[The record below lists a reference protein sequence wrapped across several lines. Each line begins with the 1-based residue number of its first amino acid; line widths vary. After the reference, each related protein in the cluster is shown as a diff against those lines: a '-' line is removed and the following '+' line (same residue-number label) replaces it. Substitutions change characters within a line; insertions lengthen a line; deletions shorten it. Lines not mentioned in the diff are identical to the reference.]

1 MEEFVKEYLN
11 QGKRIDG
18 RGFKD
23 YRQIEIKHSVVSKAE
38 GSAFVNLGGTK
49 VYAGV
54 KLDIGEPF
62 LDAPNEGI
70 LIVNAEFTPL
80 SSPEIEPGPP
90 GEDAIELARIVD
102 RIIRESQA
110 IELEKLLIEE
120 GKVWVVYVDLAIFDM
135 RGNLMDASMLASIE
149 ALLHTQIPKVENGK
163 IIRGEYTSKLPVVFK
178 PVSVT
183 IGKYGS
189 NLLVDLSKEEE
200 EIVDAKLVIGVRD
213 DDKICA
219 MQKQGIGTFT
229 IKDIENA
236 LDLAIEK
243 SKELRRLL
251 QCQ

>member
-11 QGKRIDG
+11 LGKRIDG

-23 YRQIEIKHSVVSKAE
+23 YRPIEIKHSVVSKAE

-54 KLDIGEPF
+54 KMDIGEPF
-62 LDAPNEGI
+62 PDSPHEGI

-102 RIIRESQA
+102 RVIRESQS
-110 IELEKLLIEE
+110 IELEKLFIEE
-120 GKVWVVYVDLAIFDM
+120 GKVWIVYVDLAVFDM
-135 RGNLMDASMLASIE
+135 RGNLMDASTLAAVE
-149 ALLHTQIPKVENGK
+149 ALLHTQIPKIENGK
-163 IIRGEYTSKLPVVFK
+163 IVRGEFVSRLPVVYK

-183 IGKYGS
+183 IGKYNS
-189 NLLVDLSKEEE
+189 NLIVDLNKEEE
-200 EIVDAKLVIGVRD
+200 EVVDAKLVIGVRD
-213 DDKICA
+213 DDKICT

-229 IKDIENA
+229 IKDVENA
-236 LDLAIEK
+236 IDLAIEK

-251 QCQ
+251 

>member
-11 QGKRIDG
+11 LGKRIDG

-23 YRQIEIKHSVVSKAE
+23 YRPIEIKHSIVSKAE

-54 KLDIGEPF
+54 KMDIGEPF
-62 LDAPNEGI
+62 PDTPSEGI

-102 RIIRESQA
+102 RVIRESQA
-110 IELEKLLIEE
+110 IELEKLFIEE
-120 GKVWVVYVDLAIFDM
+120 GKVWIVYVDLAVFDI
-135 RGNLMDASMLASIE
+135 RGNLMDASTLAAVK
-149 ALLHTQIPKVENGK
+149 ALLHTQIPKIENGK
-163 IIRGEYTSKLPVVFK
+163 IVRGEFVSKLPVVYK

-183 IGKYGS
+183 IGKYNG
-189 NLLVDLSKEEE
+189 NLMVDLNKEEE
-200 EIVDAKLVIGVRD
+200 EVVDARLVIGIRD

-236 LDLAIEK
+236 IDLAIEK

-251 QCQ
+251 

>member
-18 RGFKD
+18 RGFRD
-23 YRQIEIKHSVVSKAE
+23 YRPIEIKHSVVSKAE

-62 LDAPNEGI
+62 LDSPNEGI

-110 IELEKLLIEE
+110 IELEKLFIEE
-120 GKVWVVYVDLAIFDM
+120 GKVWVVYVDLAVFDM
-135 RGNLMDASMLASIE
+135 RGNLMDASTLASIK
-149 ALLHTQIPKVENGK
+149 ALLHTRIPKVENGK
-163 IIRGEYTSKLPVVFK
+163 IIRGEFVSKLPVIYK

-183 IGKYGS
+183 IGKYNN

-200 EIVDAKLVIGVRD
+200 EVIDTKLVIGVRD

-219 MQKQGIGTFT
+219 MQKQGIGALSF
-229 IKDIENA
+229 KDIEEA

-251 QCQ
+251 

>member
-1 MEEFVKEYLN
+1 MEEFVIEYLN

-23 YRQIEIKHSVVSKAE
+23 YRPIEIKQSIVSKAE

-54 KLDIGEPF
+54 KMDIGEPF
-62 LDAPNEGI
+62 PDSPNEGI

-110 IELEKLLIEE
+110 IELEKLFIEE
-120 GKVWVVYVDLAIFDM
+120 GKVWIIYVDLAIFDM
-135 RGNLMDASMLASIE
+135 RGNIMDASTLAAVK
-149 ALLHTQIPKVENGK
+149 ALLHTQIPKIENGK
-163 IIRGEYTSKLPVVFK
+163 IVRGEFVSKLPVVYK

-183 IGKYGS
+183 IGKYNN
-189 NLLVDLSKEEE
+189 NLMVDLSKEEE
-200 EIVDAKLVIGVRD
+200 EVVDARLVIGIRD
-213 DDKICA
+213 DDRICA

-229 IKDIENA
+229 IKDVEEAI
-236 LDLAIEK
+236 DLAIEK

-251 QCQ
+251 

>member
-1 MEEFVKEYLN
+1 MEEFVIEYLN

-23 YRQIEIKHSVVSKAE
+23 YRPIEIKHSIVSKAE

-54 KLDIGEPF
+54 KMDIGEPF
-62 LDAPNEGI
+62 PDSPNEGI

-80 SSPEIEPGPP
+80 SSPEVEPGPP

-110 IELEKLLIEE
+110 IELEKLFIEE
-120 GKVWVVYVDLAIFDM
+120 GKVWIVYVDLAIFDM
-135 RGNLMDASMLASIE
+135 RGNIMDASTLAAVK
-149 ALLHTQIPKVENGK
+149 ALLHTQIPKIENGK
-163 IIRGEYTSKLPVVFK
+163 IVRGEFTSKLPVVYK

-183 IGKYGS
+183 IGKYNN
-189 NLLVDLSKEEE
+189 NLMVDLSKEEE
-200 EIVDAKLVIGVRD
+200 EVVDSRLVIGVRD
-213 DDKICA
+213 DDRICA

-229 IKDIENA
+229 IKDVEEAI
-236 LDLAIEK
+236 DLAIEK
-243 SKELRRLL
+243 SKELKRLL
-251 QCQ
+251 

>member
-1 MEEFVKEYLN
+1 MEEFVIEYLN

-18 RGFKD
+18 REFKD
-23 YRQIEIKHSVVSKAE
+23 YRPIEIKHSIVSKAE

-54 KLDIGEPF
+54 KMEIGEPF
-62 LDAPNEGI
+62 PDSPNEGI

-80 SSPEIEPGPP
+80 SSPEVEPGPP

-110 IELEKLLIEE
+110 IELEKLFIEE
-120 GKVWVVYVDLAIFDM
+120 GKVWIVYVDLAVFDM
-135 RGNLMDASMLASIE
+135 RGNLMDASTLASVK
-149 ALLHTQIPKVENGK
+149 ALLHTQIPKIENGK
-163 IIRGEYTSKLPVVFK
+163 IVRGEFVSKLPVVYK

-183 IGKYGS
+183 IGKYNN
-189 NLLVDLSKEEE
+189 NLMVDLSKEEE
-200 EIVDAKLVIGVRD
+200 EVVDARLVIGVRD
-213 DDKICA
+213 DDRICA

-229 IKDIENA
+229 IKDVEEAI
-236 LDLAIEK
+236 DLAIEK

-251 QCQ
+251 

>member
-11 QGKRIDG
+11 LGKRIDG

-23 YRQIEIKHSVVSKAE
+23 YRPMEIKHSVVSKAE
-38 GSAFVNLGGTK
+38 GSAFANLGGTK

-54 KLDIGEPF
+54 KMDIGEPF
-62 LDAPNEGI
+62 PDTPSEGI

-102 RIIRESQA
+102 RVIRESQS
-110 IELEKLLIEE
+110 IELEKLFIEE
-120 GKVWVVYVDLAIFDM
+120 GKVWIVYVDLAVFDM
-135 RGNLMDASMLASIE
+135 RGNLIDTSTLAAVE
-149 ALLHTQIPKVENGK
+149 ALLHTQIPKIENGK
-163 IIRGEYTSKLPVVFK
+163 IVRGEFVSRLPVVYK

-183 IGKYGS
+183 IGKYNG
-189 NLLVDLSKEEE
+189 NLIVDLNKEEE
-200 EIVDAKLVIGVRD
+200 EVVDAKLVIGVRD
-213 DDKICA
+213 DDKICT

-236 LDLAIEK
+236 IDLAIEK

-251 QCQ
+251 

>member
-1 MEEFVKEYLN
+1 MEEFIKEYLN
-11 QGKRIDG
+11 QGKRVDG

-23 YRQIEIKHSVVSKAE
+23 YRTIEIKHSVASKAE

-54 KLDIGEPF
+54 KLDLGEPF
-62 LDAPNEGI
+62 PDSPNEGI

-110 IELEKLLIEE
+110 IELDKLFIEE
-120 GKVWVVYVDLAIFDM
+120 GKVWIVYVDIAIFDM
-135 RGNLMDASMLASIE
+135 RGNIMDASMLASIK
-149 ALLHTQIPKVENGK
+149 ALLHTQIPKIENGK
-163 IIRGEYTSKLPVVFK
+163 IIRGEFVSKLPVIYK

-183 IGKYGS
+183 IGKYND

-200 EIVDAKLVIGVRD
+200 DVIDARLVIGIRD
-213 DDKICA
+213 DDRICA
-219 MQKQGIGTFT
+219 MQKQGIGTFSF
-229 IKDIENA
+229 KDIENA

-251 QCQ
+251 

>member
-1 MEEFVKEYLN
+1 MEEFVIEYLN

-18 RGFKD
+18 RGSKD
-23 YRQIEIKHSVVSKAE
+23 YRPIEIKHSVVSKAE

-54 KLDIGEPF
+54 KMDIGEPF
-62 LDAPNEGI
+62 PDTPNEGI

-80 SSPEIEPGPP
+80 SSPEVEPGPP

-110 IELEKLLIEE
+110 IELEKLFIEE
-120 GKVWVVYVDLAIFDM
+120 GKVWIVYVDLAIFDM
-135 RGNLMDASMLASIE
+135 RGNLMDASTLAAVK
-149 ALLHTQIPKVENGK
+149 ALLHTQIPKIENGK
-163 IIRGEYTSKLPVVFK
+163 IVRGEFVSKLPVIYK

-183 IGKYGS
+183 IGKYNN
-189 NLLVDLSKEEE
+189 NLMVDLSKEEE
-200 EIVDAKLVIGVRD
+200 EVVDARLVIGIRD
-213 DDKICA
+213 DDRICA

-229 IKDIENA
+229 IKDVEKAI
-236 LDLAIEK
+236 DLAIEK

-251 QCQ
+251 

>member
-1 MEEFVKEYLN
+1 MEEFIREYFEH
-11 QGKRIDG
+11 GKRADG

-23 YRQIEIKHSVVSKAE
+23 YRPIEIKHSVISKAE

-62 LDAPNEGI
+62 PDSPNEGI

-90 GEDAIELARIVD
+90 GEDAVELARIVD
-102 RIIRESQA
+102 RIIRESKA
-110 IELEKLLIEE
+110 IELEKLFIEE

-135 RGNLMDASMLASIE
+135 RGNLMDASMLASIK
-149 ALLHTQIPKVENGK
+149 ALLHTRIPKIENGK
-163 IIRGEYTSKLPVVFK
+163 IVRGEFVSNLPVVYK

-183 IGKYGS
+183 IGKYGN

-200 EIVDAKLVIGVRD
+200 EVVDARLVVGVRD

-219 MQKQGIGTFT
+219 MQKQGIGTFS
-229 IKDIENA
+229 IKDIEDA

-243 SKELRRLL
+243 SRELRRLL
-251 QCQ
+251 